1 METVTVTE
9 TLDADIDS
17 LRDAITDVGPFMRAA
32 EFDDVAV
39 DGDTVWITNHVGL
52 ATIELELEVVED
64 SDAVLVYEQR
74 DGIFEEMVTRY
85 TLRETT
91 EGVEVEATT
100 EFAVRA
106 RLVGPVLDATVVSRQ
121 RRRELRAQFDYL
133 ASLPE

>member
-9 TLDADIDS
+9 TLDADIDR

-32 EFDDVAV
+32 EFDDV
-39 DGDTVWITNHVGL
+39 TVEGNIVRITNHVGL

-85 TLRETT
+85 TLRETPD
-91 EGVEVEATT
+91 GVEVQATT
-100 EFAVRA
+100 EFAVQA

-133 ASLPE
+133 ATVSE